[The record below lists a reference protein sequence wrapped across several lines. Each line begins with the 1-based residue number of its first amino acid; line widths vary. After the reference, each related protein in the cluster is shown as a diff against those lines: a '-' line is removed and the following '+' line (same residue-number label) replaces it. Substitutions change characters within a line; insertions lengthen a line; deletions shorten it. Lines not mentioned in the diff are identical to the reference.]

1 VSNPTVRLCNV
12 MCSRYDSLK
21 RLYLQYLPTTYLCML
36 YSRSYTLKF
45 RCEEDYQTWRTLL
58 FNTGRDVTETAHLAK
73 YPPAAEEARATAD
86 GDERGGADDDTAGE
100 GADKEDAVQQPET
113 TVSLTDLA
121 AALDRS
127 ASSVLP
133 AVAGAA
139 KPERGFD
146 LDTTRKFARLLR
158 KDEKVCFLLTV
169 AINPYPNLSISGL
182 QF

>member
-86 GDERGGADDDTAGE
+86 GDERDGADDDTAGE
-100 GADKEDAVQQPET
+100 GADKEDALQQPET

-127 ASSVLP
+127 ASSMLP

-158 KDEKVCFLLTV
+158 KDEKVR
-169 AINPYPNLSISGL
+169 S
-182 QF
+182 